1 MVIRNLRVGLT
12 IAAALVAIWL
22 SITDV
27 IVGPHGIALSFLR
40 FVVGFGSVAFLIW
53 YTIRRSDIH
62 GPAKTALGKP
72 KAEVPSPDDLS
83 QVYADVLGSYD
94 VATVNLF
101 VQMLVDPPSFL
112 ERINERADIEPGS
125 PRLRLATSQVF
136 RLNEIHAQDGDLP
149 RVLLVPLV
157 RPEKGTLLD
166 EFVVTDSS
174 GGKVATLSN
183 NQVRGLLVYTLEA
196 IISFAPRATGLLAQS
211 DGEAQGSTARALRR
225 LAVALCSPGPRD
237 KLDRDEKNAEIAA
250 SYAALASIGDLPTTE
265 EWQARIRSF
274 CEQFIDGYVI
284 VAEVVPPVGNRLV
297 LTYSHCVTLESPSN
311 HSY

>member
-83 QVYADVLGSYD
+83 QVYADVLGSFD
-94 VATVNLF
+94 EATVNLF
-101 VQMLVDPPSFL
+101 VQLLVAPPSYL

-125 PRLRLATSQVF
+125 PRLRLATSQVNQQ
-136 RLNEIHAQDGDLP
+136 NEKQAQEGDKP
-149 RVLLVPLV
+149 RVLP
-157 RPEKGTLLD
+157 
-166 EFVVTDSS
+166 DS
-174 GGKVATLSN
+174 
-183 NQVRGLLVYTLEA
+183 YTH
-196 IISFAPRATGLLAQS
+196 
-211 DGEAQGSTARALRR
+211 
-225 LAVALCSPGPRD
+225 
-237 KLDRDEKNAEIAA
+237 
-250 SYAALASIGDLPTTE
+250 
-265 EWQARIRSF
+265 
-274 CEQFIDGYVI
+274 
-284 VAEVVPPVGNRLV
+284 
-297 LTYSHCVTLESPSN
+297 LT
-311 HSY
+311 